1 MTANI
6 SCRCGYQTD
15 SRDVLARDADAARA
29 LFTSAE
35 VFAARH
41 ESSGDAVRRPYRH
54 ETTVRLYDG
63 VREVV
68 L

>member
-1 MTANI
+1 MTATI
-6 SCRCGYQTD
+6 TCRCGYQTD
-15 SRDVLARDADAARA
+15 SHDVLAQNATDARSLRTA
-29 LFTSAE
+29 AE
-35 VFAARH
+35 VFAERH
-41 ESSGDAVRRPYRH
+41 ESTGALRAYRH

>member
-6 SCRCGYQTD
+6 SCRCGYRID
-15 SRDVLARDADAARA
+15 SHDVLVQNTADARSLRTA
-29 LFTSAE
+29 AE
-35 VFAARH
+35 VFAERH
-41 ESSGDAVRRPYRH
+41 ESTGSLRAYRH
-54 ETTVRLYDG
+54 ETAVRLYNG